1 MAIIPSKEGVE
12 EMSDTSVLLVVF
24 LPMMKK
30 KKKKKFQGGFWIKK
44 FKKKCVGVFTALIL

>member
-12 EMSDTSVLLVVF
+12 EMSDTSVLPVVF

-30 KKKKKFQGGFWIKK
+30 KIFFFFKGGF
-44 FKKKCVGVFTALIL
+44 G